1 MTRCRRAWRSTSSS
15 ATRDRSVL
23 SDVVDLLRCP
33 HCRVEMQLDGRV
45 LRCGSGHSFDVA
57 RQGYVNLL
65 PRRPATGT
73 GDTSTMVAA
82 RTSFLSGGH
91 YSRFADA
98 VAAATS
104 DPTDGSDGSEV
115 GLGEPIAEVGAG
127 TGYYLA
133 QALHR
138 RDGVGVAIDVSTA
151 AARRAAHA
159 HERIGSVVADAWTS
173 LPLADACLGAAVV
186 AFAPRSG
193 GELARVVRPGGRL
206 VVLVPAADHLIELR
220 SRLGLLDVDPRKA
233 ERLAA
238 ALGDAFRSQ
247 SDSTVRWTTELDHDA
262 VRDLVLMG
270 PNALHQDEVRLAE
283 SIAALPEPAP
293 VTVSGILHVLRRR

>member
-1 MTRCRRAWRSTSSS
+1 
-15 ATRDRSVL
+15 VL
-23 SDVVDLLRCP
+23 SDVVELLRCP
-33 HCRVEMQLDGRV
+33 HCHLEMQLQGRV

-73 GDTSTMVAA
+73 GDTPAMVAA
-82 RTSFLSGGH
+82 RTSFLSGDH
-91 YSRFADA
+91 YAHFADA

-104 DPTDGSDGSEV
+104 DGPDNSDATPV
-115 GLGEPIAEVGAG
+115 KPGEPIAEIGAG

-133 QALHR
+133 HALR
-138 RDGVGVAIDVSTA
+138 RREGVGVAIDVSTA

-186 AFAPRSG
+186 AFAPRGG

-206 VVLVPAADHLIELR
+206 VVLVPAAEHLVELR
-220 SRLGLLDVDPRKA
+220 TRLGLLEVDPRKA

-238 ALGDAFRSQ
+238 ALGDGFREE
-247 SDSTVRWTTELDHDA
+247 SDRTIRWTTQLDHDA
-262 VRDLVLMG
+262 VRHLVLMG
-270 PNALHQDEVRLAE
+270 PNALHQDDVRLTA
-283 SIAALPEPAP
+283 SIAALPERTP

>member
-1 MTRCRRAWRSTSSS
+1 
-15 ATRDRSVL
+15 VL
-23 SDVVDLLRCP
+23 SHVVDLLRCP
-33 HCRVEMQLDGRV
+33 HCRVGMQLHGRV
-45 LRCGSGHSFDVA
+45 LRCCSGHSFDVA

-65 PRRPATGT
+65 PGRPATGT
-73 GDTSTMVAA
+73 GDTPAMVEA
-82 RTSFLSGGH
+82 RTAFLSGDH
-91 YSRFADA
+91 YAHFADA

-104 DPTDGSDGSEV
+104 EPIDASDAPDVEP
-115 GLGEPIAEVGAG
+115 GEPIAEIGAG
-127 TGYYLA
+127 TAYYLA
-133 QALHR
+133 HALRR

-159 HERIGSVVADAWTS
+159 HERIGSVVANAWTS

-193 GELARVVRPGGRL
+193 GELARVIRPGGRL
-206 VVLVPAADHLIELR
+206 IVLVPAADHLTELR
-220 SRLGLLDVDPRKA
+220 TRLGLLDVDPRKA

-238 ALGDAFRSQ
+238 ALGDGFREE
-247 SDSTVRWTTELDHDA
+247 SDSTIRWSTELDHDA
-262 VRDLVLMG
+262 VRHLVLMG

-283 SIAALPEPAP
+283 SIAALPERTA

>member
-1 MTRCRRAWRSTSSS
+1 MHLQPGVVRCR
-15 ATRDRSVL
+15 
-23 SDVVDLLRCP
+23 
-33 HCRVEMQLDGRV
+33 
-45 LRCGSGHSFDVA
+45 SGHSFDVA

-65 PRRPATGT
+65 PARPATGT
-73 GDTSTMVAA
+73 GDTSAMVAA

-91 YSRFADA
+91 YARFATA
-98 VAAATS
+98 VAAAAS
-104 DPTDGSDGSEV
+104 AGSDATAGSQV
-115 GLGEPIAEVGAG
+115 TSSEPIAEIGSG

-133 QALHR
+133 HALRR

-151 AARRAAHA
+151 AARRAARA
-159 HERIGSVVADAWTS
+159 HERIGAVVADAWTH

-206 VVLVPAADHLIELR
+206 VVLVPGADHLAELR
-220 SRLGLLDVDPRKA
+220 SLLGLLAVDPRKA

-238 ALGDAFRSQ
+238 ALGDAFRPE
-247 SDSTVRWTTELDHDA
+247 SDDRLRWTTELDHDA
-262 VRDLVLMG
+262 VRNLVLMG
-270 PNALHQDEVRLAE
+270 PNALHQDQRRLTE
-283 SIAALPEPAP
+283 SIAALPERTP

>member
-1 MTRCRRAWRSTSSS
+1 
-15 ATRDRSVL
+15 VL
-23 SDVVDLLRCP
+23 SDVVELLRCP
-33 HCRVEMQLDGRV
+33 HCHLEMQLQGRV

-73 GDTSTMVAA
+73 GDTPAMVAA
-82 RTSFLSGGH
+82 RTSFLSGDH
-91 YSRFADA
+91 YAHFADA

-104 DPTDGSDGSEV
+104 DGPDNSDATPV
-115 GLGEPIAEVGAG
+115 KPGEPIAEIGAG

-133 QALHR
+133 HALR
-138 RDGVGVAIDVSTA
+138 RREGVGVAIDVSTA

-186 AFAPRSG
+186 AFAPRAG

-206 VVLVPAADHLIELR
+206 VVLVPAAEHLVELR
-220 SRLGLLDVDPRKA
+220 TRLGLLEVDPRKA

-238 ALGDAFRSQ
+238 ALGDGFREE
-247 SDSTVRWTTELDHDA
+247 SDRTIRWTTQLDHDA
-262 VRDLVLMG
+262 VRHLVLMG
-270 PNALHQDEVRLAE
+270 PNALHQDDVRLTAC
-283 SIAALPEPAP
+283 IAALPERTP

>member
-1 MTRCRRAWRSTSSS
+1 M
-15 ATRDRSVL
+15 L

-33 HCRVEMQLDGRV
+33 HCRLQMQLHARV

-65 PRRPATGT
+65 PGRPATGT
-73 GDTSTMVAA
+73 GDTPAMVAA
-82 RTSFLSGGH
+82 RTSFLAGDH
-91 YSRFADA
+91 FAHFADA
-98 VAAATS
+98 VATATS
-104 DPTDGSDGSEV
+104 DRPYGFDGSDV
-115 GLGEPIAEVGAG
+115 RPGEPIAEIGAG

-133 QALHR
+133 HALR
-138 RDGVGVAIDVSTA
+138 RREGVGVAVDVSTA

-206 VVLVPAADHLIELR
+206 VVLVPGADHLAELR
-220 SRLGLLDVDPRKA
+220 THLGLLAVDPRKA

-238 ALGDAFRSQ
+238 ALGDAFRPE
-247 SDSTVRWTTELDHDA
+247 SDDTLRWTTELDHDA
-262 VRDLVLMG
+262 VRNLVLMG
-270 PNALHQDEVRLAE
+270 PNALHQDQRRLTEA
-283 SIAALPEPAP
+283 IAALPERTP